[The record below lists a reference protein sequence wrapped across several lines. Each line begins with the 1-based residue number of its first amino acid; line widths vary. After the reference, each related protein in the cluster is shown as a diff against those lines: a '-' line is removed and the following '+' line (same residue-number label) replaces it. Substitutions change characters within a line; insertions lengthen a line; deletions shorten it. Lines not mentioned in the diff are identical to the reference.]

1 MRHKAWAHI
10 ALFTV
15 NLIYGINYTFA
26 KEVMTGGYL
35 KPFGFILTRVSGA
48 VLLFWLVSSAI
59 RTEKI
64 ARADMFKL
72 ALCGLTGVA
81 INQMLFFKGL
91 DLTTPINAAIIM
103 TINPVLVLLLSAFF
117 LSERINFIKV
127 IGVLLGL
134 TGAFLLITQGHI
146 HNIHLID
153 SSTSLGNLLVLINAA
168 SYGVYLILAK
178 PLMQKYSPL
187 TVIKWVF
194 TFGFMMVLPFG
205 WPEFQSAEWSEF
217 HSGIWWRIAFVVLG
231 TTFLAYLL
239 NIFALREVSPAVVS
253 TYIYLQPLLAGLFAI
268 LMGSDQLTGLMIFCA
283 LLIFAGVYLVSNPFR
298 KA

>member
-1 MRHKAWAHI
+1 MPSKFWAHI

-26 KEVMTGGYL
+26 KDVMSGGHL
-35 KPFGFILTRVSGA
+35 EPFGFILTRVSGA

-59 RTEKI
+59 KHEKI
-64 ARADMFKL
+64 EKRDMIKL
-72 ALCGLTGVA
+72 ALCGMTGVA

-103 TINPVLVLLLSAFF
+103 TINPVLVLLMSAIF
-117 LSERINFIKV
+117 LSEKINAIK
-127 IGVLLGL
+127 IMGVLLGL
-134 TGAFLLITQGHI
+134 TGAFLLITQGRI
-146 HNIHLID
+146 HDIQLID
-153 SSTSLGNLLVLINAA
+153 SSTGLGNLLVLINAA

-178 PLMQKYSPL
+178 PLMQKYSPI

-194 TFGFMMVLPFG
+194 TFGLFMVLPFG
-205 WPEFQSAEWSEF
+205 WPEFRAAEWSSF
-217 HSGIWWRIAFVVLG
+217 DSGIWWRIGFVVLG

-239 NIFALREVSPAVVS
+239 NIFALKEVSPSVVS

-268 LMGSDQLTGLMIFCA
+268 LLGSDQLNGLMILCA